1 MKQTI
6 ANEMR
11 ATLTAKM
18 YDYLLNVCGED
29 VGYTASGT
37 LNFPIVSEDGTEG
50 WAEIKI
56 AIPKYEDE
64 EGFELRK
71 DYEAKLIEAKEKEE
85 ARKEA
90 KAKRLPLIKPSV
102 KPKRQNVKRRKQ
114 KPKTS
119 AFLKKVV
126 DITYKV

>member
-37 LNFPIVSEDGTEG
+37 LNFPIVSEDGIEG

-90 KAKRLPLIKPSV
+90 KAKKIAADKA
-102 KPKRQNVKRRKQ
+102 KRE
-114 KPKTS
+114 
-119 AFLKKVV
+119 AKKAEREA
-126 DITYKV
+126 KKAEA